1 MKIFYVI
8 SILIFSLF
16 TLNCEGQGC
25 PKFLSQF
32 KDPKKCIQVSIAGVN
47 SQSMS
52 QEGYKGNLIFKNG
65 VLVNNGSIIN
75 LQTYETTCTSNRK
88 LVQPFFADDQ
98 FQINVFSISI
108 DGNIK
113 FGGVSRK
120 LSCLDGAEGFA
131 SFKSSYY
138 LYSLTMRS
146 YDNCPPLYYG
156 EPCRTAN

>member
-1 MKIFYVI
+1 MKIFFI
-8 SILIFSLF
+8 ILILISSFLI
-16 TLNCEGQGC
+16 LNCKGQGC
-25 PKFLSQF
+25 TQFLSQF
-32 KDPKKCIQVSIAGVN
+32 KDPKKCIQISIAGVN

-65 VLVNNGSIIN
+65 LLVNNGSIIN
-75 LQTYETTCTSNRK
+75 LQTYETTCTSYRK
-88 LVQPFFADDQ
+88 LVQPFFADQ
-98 FQINVFSISI
+98 FQINDFSISF

-120 LSCLDGAEGFA
+120 LSCLYSSEGFA

-146 YDNCPPLYYG
+146 YDSCPPLYYG
-156 EPCRTAN
+156 EPCRQ